1 MSRAITARHAASGRR
16 TFFLSAITYAH
27 RSPLIEAGKARGF
40 SMKTFLKQLLAA
52 VVVLSMLG
60 CTTITPLTA
69 NGSQLGSTLKPG
81 DMVEI
86 TTTRG
91 QQLNLKVDSVGASSL
106 QGGGQTVAYNDIQSI
121 SRKEVDSQKTL
132 WVVLGIVGV
141 GALAAAAGGGGGS
154 GGGSGY

>member
-1 MSRAITARHAASGRR
+1 
-16 TFFLSAITYAH
+16 
-27 RSPLIEAGKARGF
+27 
-40 SMKTFLKQLLAA
+40 MKTFLKQLLAA

-81 DMVEI
+81 DKVEI